1 MNHVREELTVCDKGL
16 GTHNYL
22 QQVAVKYEYPVWFTQ
37 GVFDPQNSVFV
48 DSVTRIES
56 GKRHQIAVIIDEGVF
71 ANWPDLPSMIESY
84 FRSHSESLELVAVPL
99 IVPGGEAA
107 KNDERLVNQL
117 QKNLLDLAM
126 DRHAIITAI
135 GGGAM
140 LDLVGFVA
148 ATTHRGIRLIRIP
161 TTVLSQAD
169 SGISVKNG
177 INAFGIKNFVGTFT
191 PPFSV
196 INDFDFFSTLSDQ
209 DKVAGMAEAV
219 KVALIRDQQFFEWL
233 EKNSSRLRCF
243 EPNTIGYM
251 IRRCAELHMEQIVHG
266 GDPFETG
273 NARPLDF
280 GHWAAHKLES
290 LSQHHLRHGEAVA
303 IGIALDT
310 RYSVQTA
317 LLPGSEDQR
326 VCTLLERLG
335 FTLWSDYLESVDNH
349 GSIIIFQGL
358 KEFQEHLG
366 GDLSIT
372 MLNEVG
378 FGIEI
383 GEIDEREMLRAFAW
397 LKARNTTA

>member
-1 MNHVREELTVCDKGL
+1 MNHLREEQTVFDKGL

-22 QQVAVKYEYPVWFTQ
+22 QHVAVKYEFPVWFTQ

-48 DSVTRIES
+48 DSVTRIEP
-56 GKRHQIAVIIDEGVF
+56 GKRHRIAVFIDEGVF
-71 ANWPDLPSMIESY
+71 TNWPDLPSRIETY
-84 FRSHSESLELVAVPL
+84 FLAHSESLELVATPL

-107 KNDERLVNQL
+107 KNDEGLVKHH
-117 QKNLLDLAM
+117 QKYLLDLTM
-126 DRHAIITAI
+126 DRHAIVTAI

-148 ATTHRGIRLIRIP
+148 ATTHRGIRLIRVP

-233 EKNSSRLRCF
+233 ERNSSRLRCF
-243 EPNTIGYM
+243 EPETIAYM
-251 IRRCAELHMEQIVHG
+251 IRRCAELHMQQIVHG

-273 NARPLDF
+273 NVRPLDF

-303 IGIALDT
+303 IGIAADT
-310 RYSVQTA
+310 RYSVQTG
-317 LLPGSEDQR
+317 LLPEGEDQR
-326 VCTLLERLG
+326 VCTILERLG
-335 FTLWSDYLESVDNH
+335 FTLWSDYLEDVDND
-349 GSIIIFQGL
+349 GSMVILQGL

-366 GDLSIT
+366 GDLRIT
-372 MLNEVG
+372 MLNEIG
-378 FGIEI
+378 FGIEVD
-383 GEIDEREMLRAFAW
+383 EIDDREILRAFAW